1 MISLTFWAEPAVIT
15 TDEATITVGAGEVDG
30 GRHDGAERVAVV
42 IHTRDDKGEATYA
55 WAHLSATQVAELI
68 AQLSGVRAALEQDTP
83 TIGGAE

>member
-42 IHTRDDKGEATYA
+42 IHTRSADGNIIHG
-55 WAHLSATQVAELI
+55 WAHLTAAQVAELI
-68 AQLSGVRAALEQDTP
+68 ESLSGARAALALDTP
-83 TIGGAE
+83 TIGGVE